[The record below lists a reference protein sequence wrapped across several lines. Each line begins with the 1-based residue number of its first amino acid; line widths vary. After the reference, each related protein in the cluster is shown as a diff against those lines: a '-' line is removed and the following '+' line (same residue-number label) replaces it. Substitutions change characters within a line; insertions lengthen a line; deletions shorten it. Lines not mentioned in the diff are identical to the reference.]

1 MIQILKQILNKIFK
15 IISIIF
21 WILIGMTFLP
31 GIILFLMAECEK
43 IIEKIKE
50 KKEKKEKK
58 NEV

>member
-1 MIQILKQILNKIFK
+1 MIQILNKIFK